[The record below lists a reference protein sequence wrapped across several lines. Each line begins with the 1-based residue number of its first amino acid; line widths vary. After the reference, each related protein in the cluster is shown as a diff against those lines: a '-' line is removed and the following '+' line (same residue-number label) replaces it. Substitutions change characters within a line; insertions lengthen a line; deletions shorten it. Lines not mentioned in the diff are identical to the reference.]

1 MKKGTIVLSIITLI
15 CVSILA
21 LPAFGAKTVLRWNL
35 GTEPPTLDP
44 VIATDTTSIFCD
56 EQLFLGLTDFIR
68 DVLTQP
74 KNATRRSLYLRT
86 SVENIMSPAII
97 ANHRSYSGVRHV
109 SYFQT

>member
-1 MKKGTIVLSIITLI
+1 MKEGTIVLDIITLM

-21 LPAFGAKTVLRWNL
+21 LPVGAKTVLRWNL
-35 GTEPPTLDP
+35 GSEPPTLDP

-86 SVENIMSPAII
+86 
-97 ANHRSYSGVRHV
+97 
-109 SYFQT
+109 